1 MVLDMTT
8 NEFMPFGIIIT
19 VLINIII
26 AYLTLSTKFT
36 PGKEEGISY
45 DDGWEE

>member
-8 NEFMPFGIIIT
+8 NEFMLFSIIIT

-26 AYLTLSTKFT
+26 AYLTLSTKV
-36 PGKEEGISY
+36 PSGKEEGISY

>member
-8 NEFMPFGIIIT
+8 NEFMLFGIIIT

-26 AYLTLSTKFT
+26 AYLTLSTKFP

-45 DDGWEE
+45 DGGWEE